1 MSTAP
6 KMALSPTTGATT
18 DQPAE
23 SVATAPESGAPAHE
37 EIAELAY
44 WYWEAR
50 GRPVGSPE
58 EDWFRAEQEI
68 LMERLVWG
76 LRPPHTVR

>member
-6 KMALSPTTGATT
+6 KMAPTAGATT
-18 DQPAE
+18 DQPAD
-23 SVATAPESGAPAHE
+23 SVAAAPESGAPTHE
-37 EIAELAY
+37 EVAEVAY
-44 WYWEAR
+44 RYWEAR

>member
-6 KMALSPTTGATT
+6 KMALSRTIGETTAQSV
-18 DQPAE
+18 D
-23 SVATAPESGAPAHE
+23 SVATAPESGAPTQLQ
-37 EIAELAY
+37 IAELAY
-44 WYWEAR
+44 RYWEAR

-58 EDWFRAEQEI
+58 EDWFRAEQDI

-76 LRPPHTVR
+76 H